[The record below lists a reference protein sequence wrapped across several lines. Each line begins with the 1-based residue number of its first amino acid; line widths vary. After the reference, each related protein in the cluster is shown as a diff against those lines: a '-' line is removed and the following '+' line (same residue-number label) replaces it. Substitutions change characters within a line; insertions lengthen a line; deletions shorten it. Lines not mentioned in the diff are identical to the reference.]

1 MEKESVKNQ
10 KTENAETSEIPGS
23 KATKKLKISSTNSVG
38 SDTSNVVSSTNLGG
52 NDKIAVIRI
61 RGITGVRYDIDNT
74 LDKLNLYKKNYCVVV
89 PKTSAYMGMIKKV
102 KDYVTWGDIE
112 ESTYNTLIEKRAEEY
127 TGRAT
132 DRKGKIKYNWFI
144 DVNDKKIKKNF
155 RLNSPK
161 KGYGRKGIK
170 VPFNNGGA
178 LGYRGDKIKNLI
190 MRMV

>member
-38 SDTSNVVSSTNLGG
+38 SDSSNVVSSTNLGG

-127 TGRAT
+127 TGRVT
-132 DRKGKIKYNWFI
+132 DRKGKIKWLTAIN
-144 DVNDKKIKKNF
+144 
-155 RLNSPK
+155 
-161 KGYGRKGIK
+161 
-170 VPFNNGGA
+170 
-178 LGYRGDKIKNLI
+178 
-190 MRMV
+190 